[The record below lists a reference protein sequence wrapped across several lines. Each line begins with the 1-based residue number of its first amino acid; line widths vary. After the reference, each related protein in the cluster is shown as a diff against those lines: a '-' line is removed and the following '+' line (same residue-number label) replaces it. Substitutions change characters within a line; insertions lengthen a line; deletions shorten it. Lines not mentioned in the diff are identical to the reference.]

1 MQISNVFGL
10 LYTMQ
15 FLTIVLSKMAQSQM
29 KEKIT
34 NSKILNYQT

>member
-10 LYTMQ
+10 LSTMQ
-15 FLTIVLSKMAQSQM
+15 FLITVLSKMAQSQI
-29 KEKIT
+29 KEEIP